1 MNDKP
6 KVYGPHPLASLQS
19 GDVIAV
25 VSDAKR
31 TRDVVIN
38 SFVMP
43 MASAASLPVTY
54 VEDVD
59 HMFGARP
66 LGIAVLSIDG
76 YSAPLAKRVSSVVL
90 RAYEMVSKDTGDH
103 WVFATVSKAK
113 TPGDALVQVGRVQFM
128 EHTH

>member
-6 KVYGPHPLASLQS
+6 KVYGPHPLANLKS

-31 TRDVVIN
+31 TRDIVI
-38 SFVMP
+38 SKFVMP
-43 MASAASLPVTY
+43 TVSATSFPVTY
-54 VEDVD
+54 VEGVD
-59 HMFGARP
+59 HMFEARP

-76 YSAPLAKRVSSVVL
+76 YSAPLAKQVSSVVL
-90 RAYEMVSKDTGDH
+90 RAYEMVSKDTGEN

-113 TPGDALVQVGRVQFM
+113 NTDCALVQVGRVQPH
-128 EHTH
+128 ENP